1 MYDVRNFLFTTDY
14 PMPSVVWKYEGSIEN
29 VGSVSTKSITIP
41 HNLGFTPLL
50 LGAWSTNSDF
60 NPSYDI
66 SNYIGAGVLQPDM
79 QLNEC
84 GADNTNVVVEA
95 FNGSSE
101 TKTLYFSLV
110 AFVPSTYRGSTPV
123 VSDTTK
129 YQFSSS
135 YNYPKIVKE
144 GVVNIN
150 AGSIATI
157 PHKLGYIP
165 QVKVWGPNTNGRLSS
180 VYYMDSPASLS
191 GAYGPQIDENNLK
204 IQAQYS
210 GDYHYKIYGD
220 EA

>member
-101 TKTLYFSLV
+101 TKTLS
-110 AFVPSTYRGSTPV
+110 
-123 VSDTTK
+123 
-129 YQFSSS
+129 
-135 YNYPKIVKE
+135 
-144 GVVNIN
+144 
-150 AGSIATI
+150 
-157 PHKLGYIP
+157 
-165 QVKVWGPNTNGRLSS
+165 GRR
-180 VYYMDSPASLS
+180 
-191 GAYGPQIDENNLK
+191 
-204 IQAQYS
+204 
-210 GDYHYKIYGD
+210 
-220 EA
+220 